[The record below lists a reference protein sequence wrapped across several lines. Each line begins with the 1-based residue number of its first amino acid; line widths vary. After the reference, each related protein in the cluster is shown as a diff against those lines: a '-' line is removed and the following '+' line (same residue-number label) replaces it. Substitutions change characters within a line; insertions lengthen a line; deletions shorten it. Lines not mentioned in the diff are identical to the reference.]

1 MNKIYYII
9 VVFLFASCNGENA
22 PDCFQKT
29 GTISREVVE
38 LPDFSKITIFE
49 NVSVI
54 LKQGDAS
61 KVEIETGKN
70 LRKEVTAMV
79 EGDRLIIRDD
89 NNCNFVRDYG
99 VTKIYITSPNI
110 TEIRSGTSWSVES
123 DGVLL
128 YPNMVLISE
137 DHTNPETKSVT
148 GEFNLDLEI
157 SNLRIVVNGS
167 SYFNLRGTVD
177 NLNVVMASGNSRID
191 AQHLITKKV
200 TLNHRGTNDLL
211 INPQESISG
220 VIRSTGN
227 VVSYNRPEDINVDEI
242 YRGKLIFKEE

>member
-1 MNKIYYII
+1 MNRIYYIVSI
-9 VVFLFASCNGENA
+9 VLLFSCNGENV

-29 GTISREVVE
+29 GVISREVVE

-49 NVSVI
+49 NVNVV
-54 LKQGDAS
+54 LKQGDIG

-70 LRKEVTAMV
+70 LRNEVTAMV
-79 EGDRLIIRDD
+79 EGNRLIIRDN

-99 VTKIYITSPNI
+99 VTKVYITSPNI

-123 DGVLL
+123 DGVLS
-128 YPNMVLISE
+128 YPSLVLISE
-137 DHTNPETKSVT
+137 DNTNPETKSVT
-148 GEFNLDLEI
+148 GEFNLDLDVSSI
-157 SNLRIVVNGS
+157 RIVVNGS
-167 SYFNLRGTVD
+167 SYFNLRGIAMS
-177 NLNVVMASGNSRID
+177 LNVFMASGNSRID

-220 VIRSTGN
+220 VIRSIGN